1 MQGRGDAGRWASFIG
16 NDMAFGFPAR
26 FTESR
31 TFHLRRDELFAVVK
45 SALEDLGWSH
55 KVLWGTEFVA
65 SVNNSPFTFR
75 EEFKV
80 KILPDGAIQAESKC
94 VSGGLYHMP
103 QIFDFG
109 ANRKNVEAFFAQVE
123 RAANRRSPPDNL

>member
-1 MQGRGDAGRWASFIG
+1 MVWAAFKA

-26 FTESR
+26 FTATR
-31 TFHLRRDELFAVVK
+31 TFHLPQEELFAVVK
-45 SALEDLGWSH
+45 SALESLGWSY
-55 KVLWGTEFVA
+55 KVLWGREFSAAVH
-65 SVNNSPFTFR
+65 NSPYTFR

-109 ANRKNVEAFFAQVE
+109 ANKKNVAAFFAQVE
-123 RAANRRSPPDNL
+123 QAAGKRSPPDHL